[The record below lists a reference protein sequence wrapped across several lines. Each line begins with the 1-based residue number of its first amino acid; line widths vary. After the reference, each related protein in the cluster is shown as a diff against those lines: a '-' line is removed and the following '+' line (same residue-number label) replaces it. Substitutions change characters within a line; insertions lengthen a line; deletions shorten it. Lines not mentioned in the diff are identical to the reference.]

1 MQNVPTPPNIYS
13 RKVIYWKCIRKGRM
27 PKHYA
32 KFGFFLLPRN
42 YLVVWAIVIRNECFM
57 ILLINYDQ
65 YIYKVSKKNTSFSFE
80 LHVNIEQLITQI
92 NKEKN
97 SYSAFTIFARHQH
110 IRLPLT
116 FSQNTSE
123 KQPLPAVLFSWKQ
136 SLRTIW
142 LVIVTCKGMLVLCI
156 NLIIVSVT
164 I

>member
-57 ILLINYDQ
+57 ILLISYDQ

-116 FSQNTSE
+116 FFTKHQWKTTTSSCFIFL
-123 KQPLPAVLFSWKQ
+123 K
-136 SLRTIW
+136 TIFKNN
-142 LVIVTCKGMLVLCI
+142 LTCYSNM
-156 NLIIVSVT
+156 
-164 I
+164 

>member
-116 FSQNTSE
+116 FFTKHQWKTTTSSCFIFL
-123 KQPLPAVLFSWKQ
+123 K
-136 SLRTIW
+136 TIFKNN
-142 LVIVTCKGMLVLCI
+142 LTCYSNM
-156 NLIIVSVT
+156 
-164 I
+164 

>member
-1 MQNVPTPPNIYS
+1 MSFTDFSCVIFGPKCKTCQHPQIYIRERLFIENASEKGECRNIMQ
-13 RKVIYWKCIRKGRM
+13 
-27 PKHYA
+27 
-32 KFGFFLLPRN
+32 N

-116 FSQNTSE
+116 FFTKHQWKTTTSSCFIFL
-123 KQPLPAVLFSWKQ
+123 K
-136 SLRTIW
+136 TIFKNN
-142 LVIVTCKGMLVLCI
+142 LTCYSNM
-156 NLIIVSVT
+156 
-164 I
+164 

>member
-42 YLVVWAIVIRNECFM
+42 YLVVSAIVIRNECFM

-116 FSQNTSE
+116 FFTKHQWKTTTSSCFIFL
-123 KQPLPAVLFSWKQ
+123 K
-136 SLRTIW
+136 TIFKNN
-142 LVIVTCKGMLVLCI
+142 LTCYSNM
-156 NLIIVSVT
+156 
-164 I
+164 

>member
-13 RKVIYWKCIRKGRM
+13 RKVIYWKCVRKGRM

-116 FSQNTSE
+116 FFTKHQWKTTTSSCFIFL
-123 KQPLPAVLFSWKQ
+123 K
-136 SLRTIW
+136 TIFKNN
-142 LVIVTCKGMLVLCI
+142 LTCYSNM
-156 NLIIVSVT
+156 
-164 I
+164 

>member
-116 FSQNTSE
+116 FFTKHQ
-123 KQPLPAVLFSWKQ
+123 WKT
-136 SLRTIW
+136 TISSCFIF
-142 LVIVTCKGMLVLCI
+142 LKTIFKNNLTCYSNM
-156 NLIIVSVT
+156 
-164 I
+164 

>member
-116 FSQNTSE
+116 FFTKHHWKTTTSSCFIFL
-123 KQPLPAVLFSWKQ
+123 K
-136 SLRTIW
+136 TIFKNN
-142 LVIVTCKGMLVLCI
+142 LTCYSNM
-156 NLIIVSVT
+156 
-164 I
+164 